1 MKNKRLET
9 AGPKGQN
16 RSGFYKNRPN
26 SAQPYGV
33 FGLAA
38 AGGARFPPSS
48 TASTGPCPGWG
59 APKVTATPRVS
70 CGLRQ
75 PSLAQGTQS
84 SGGGSPAAGATPLL
98 RTDRAGLSAMSGA
111 PRKAG
116 VSLPAPRPPCPKPPE
131 VPPKLRAPSALS
143 PSPAD
148 GAYSARR
155 PPFAPSQPPS
165 RPDSPPQHLGSAP
178 TWMYAIFRGAPLRRA
193 APPGTARHGT
203 APPRAGRGRPRRH
216 RGAGGR
222 RQGGE
227 SRHRGPPI
235 PGSSGKC
242 EGASCSEGGG
252 AGGRPP
258 GTARHGSALPVG
270 ATGPPQHG
278 QTLTS
283 RGPGVE
289 IQGWEAL
296 LGPRGDAREKPRDVS
311 VELAWPRWVTRLLRL
326 CFPPRS

>member
-9 AGPKGQN
+9 AGPEGQN

-26 SAQPYGV
+26 SVQPYRGL
-33 FGLAA
+33 GLAA

-48 TASTGPCPGWG
+48 PASTGPCPGWG

-75 PSLAQGTQS
+75 PPLAQGTQS
-84 SGGGSPAAGATPLL
+84 SGGGLPQPEPPRSYGRTERGCLRCPEHHEKPGSRCQPPALLARSPQKFPQSCAHPARCA
-98 RTDRAGLSAMSGA
+98 
-111 PRKAG
+111 
-116 VSLPAPRPPCPKPPE
+116 PAPQT
-131 VPPKLRAPSALS
+131 APTAHG
-143 PSPAD
+143 D
-148 GAYSARR
+148 
-155 PPFAPSQPPS
+155 PPFAPSQTPS

-258 GTARHGSALPVG
+258 GTARHGSALPAG